1 MALTL
6 SPIVGTMRQSVTL
19 TLSPVVGTNEAK
31 CDTHTHSRAYG
42 DTVRLAS
49 RPAITVLVDWA

>member
-1 MALTL
+1 M
-6 SPIVGTMRQSVTL
+6 TL

-31 CDTHTHSRAYG
+31 CDTHIHSRSYG

-49 RPAITVLVDWA
+49 RPPITVLVDWA

>member
-1 MALTL
+1 M
-6 SPIVGTMRQSVTL
+6 TL
-19 TLSPVVGTNEAK
+19 TLTPVVGTNEAK
-31 CDTHTHSRAYG
+31 CDTHIHSRAFG

>member
-1 MALTL
+1 MALA
-6 SPIVGTMRQSVTL
+6 
-19 TLSPVVGTNEAK
+19 LSPVVGTNEAK

-42 DTVRLAS
+42 DTVRLSS

>member
-1 MALTL
+1 MA
-6 SPIVGTMRQSVTL
+6 L

-42 DTVRLAS
+42 DTVRLSS